1 MTKNFA
7 DMKVF
12 QYFCDAIHKN
22 ETMNINEL
30 YEFYKQH
37 PVVTTDSRDC
47 PEGSIFFALKGESFD
62 GNQFALQALEK
73 GCALAVVDDPNV
85 VEKAQLSTL
94 NSQLSTRLCLVPDA
108 LQAFK
113 DLARE
118 HRRQFQIPIIGITG
132 TNGKTTTK
140 ELIRA
145 VLAEKYNVLATEGN
159 FNNDVGVPKTLF
171 RLTADHDIA
180 VIEMGA
186 SHPGDIRTLAETA
199 EPTCGLITNVGK
211 AHLQGFGSLKGVL
224 KTKGE
229 LYDYLATRDESVVF
243 INADDELLTS
253 ILPETAWVSPYSTNL
268 ANADGCVVG
277 EVIKNSTPNTQ
288 HLTPNTKHQTSNSPY
303 LNLRW
308 QENGLDL
315 EERGEEP
322 KWYEIQTHL
331 IGSYNIN
338 NVLAAITIG
347 LQFAVEPEKI
357 CHAIENYIPSNNRS
371 QFTET
376 AKNRLIVDAY
386 NANPTS
392 MELALENFHQ
402 MDVSPK
408 MAIIGEMREL
418 GESSDEEHRH
428 IVKVLKKC
436 RFDRVWLIGDAYAD
450 IKCHY
455 RKFHDVD
462 EAKIA
467 IADEHPEGFYILLK
481 GSNSTR
487 LWQLPELL

>member
-1 MTKNFA
+1 M
-7 DMKVF
+7 
-12 QYFCDAIHKN
+12 
-22 ETMNINEL
+22 
-30 YEFYKQH
+30 
-37 PVVTTDSRDC
+37 
-47 PEGSIFFALKGESFD
+47 
-62 GNQFALQALEK
+62 
-73 GCALAVVDDPNV
+73 
-85 VEKAQLSTL
+85 
-94 NSQLSTRLCLVPDA
+94 
-108 LQAFK
+108 
-113 DLARE
+113 
-118 HRRQFQIPIIGITG
+118 
-132 TNGKTTTK
+132 
-140 ELIRA
+140 
-145 VLAEKYNVLATEGN
+145 AEKYNVLATEGN

-229 LYDYLATRDESVVF
+229 LYDYLATRDESVIF

-268 ANADGCVVG
+268 ANTDGCVVG
-277 EVIKNSTPNTQ
+277 EIIKNSTSNTQ
-288 HLTPNTKHQTSNSPY
+288 HLTPNSPY

-487 LWQLPELL
+487 LHQLPALL

>member
-1 MTKNFA
+1 
-7 DMKVF
+7 
-12 QYFCDAIHKN
+12 
-22 ETMNINEL
+22 MNINEL

-253 ILPETAWVSPYSTNL
+253 ILPETAWVSPYCTNL

-467 IADEHPEGFYILLK
+467 IANEHPEGFYILLK

-487 LWQLPELL
+487 LHQLPELL

>member
-1 MTKNFA
+1 
-7 DMKVF
+7 MKVF

>member
-1 MTKNFA
+1 
-7 DMKVF
+7 MKVF

-94 NSQLSTRLCLVPDA
+94 NSQPSTRLCLVPDA

>member
-22 ETMNINEL
+22 ETMSINEL

-47 PEGSIFFALKGESFD
+47 PEESIFFALKGESFD

-94 NSQLSTRLCLVPDA
+94 NSQLSTRLLLVPDT

-118 HRRQFQIPIIGITG
+118 HRRQFQIPVIGITG

-140 ELIRA
+140 ELIRS
-145 VLAEKYNVLATEGN
+145 VLAEKYKVLATEGN

-288 HLTPNTKHQTSNSPY
+288 HLTPNTPY
-303 LNLRW
+303 LSLRW

-436 RFDRVWLIGDAYAD
+436 RFDCVWLIGDAYAD

-487 LWQLPELL
+487 LHQLPALL

>member
-1 MTKNFA
+1 
-7 DMKVF
+7 
-12 QYFCDAIHKN
+12 
-22 ETMNINEL
+22 MNINEL

-253 ILPETAWVSPYSTNL
+253 ILPETAWVSPYCTNL

-467 IADEHPEGFYILLK
+467 IANEHPEGFYILLK

-487 LWQLPELL
+487 LHQLPALL

>member
-1 MTKNFA
+1 MAKNFA

-12 QYFCDAIHKN
+12 AYFCIVFHKN
-22 ETMNINEL
+22 EAMNIKEL
-30 YEFYKQH
+30 YEFYRKN
-37 PVVTTDSRDC
+37 PVVTTDSRNC

-73 GCALAVVDDPNV
+73 GCALAVIDDPSV
-85 VEKAQLSTL
+85 VEKAQNLNTQHPTFNTQSSTP
-94 NSQLSTRLCLVPDA
+94 NTQIMLVPDA

-118 HRRQFQIPIIGITG
+118 HRRQFQIPVIAITG

-171 RLTADHDIA
+171 RLTDEHEIA
-180 VIEMGA
+180 VVEMGA

-211 AHLQGFGSLKGVL
+211 AHLQGFGTLKGVL

-277 EVIKNSTPNTQ
+277 EIIQQAS
-288 HLTPNTKHQTSNSPY
+288 SPY
-303 LNLRW
+303 LSLRW

-315 EERGEEP
+315 EERGENP
-322 KWYEIQTHL
+322 KWYEISTHL

-338 NVLAAITIG
+338 NVLAAITVG
-347 LQFAVEPEKI
+347 LQFAVAPEQI
-357 CHAIENYIPSNNRS
+357 CRAIENYIPSNNRS

-376 AKNRLIVDAY
+376 ATNRLIIDAY

-392 MELALENFHQ
+392 MELALENFRQ
-402 MDVSPK
+402 MPVGPK

-467 IADEHPEGFYILLK
+467 IANEHPEGFYIFIK

-487 LWQLPELL
+487 LHQLPELL